1 MSMTNWMKRRAL
13 PPLAAGAI
21 RLFGNSMQ
29 LFTVGESTV
38 DDLYRQ
44 GQRIIIAFWHGRQ
57 VMMPLAYRGD
67 RASILI
73 SQHRDGE
80 LIARVMKSFGFGAI
94 RGSSTRGGV
103 PAIRQLIREGQKG
116 GDLVVTRLP
125 GTTRGVVCGQNHRV
139 SHCAL
144 DVCLLKK
151 KVFSSWDQFQVPY
164 PGCRGLF
171 VWGEPL
177 IVSQQGTRDD
187 LVKQGL
193 VLEDQ
198 LNRMTEKAD
207 LAVMQ
212 DNPIHGYHQVT
223 AVME

>member
-1 MSMTNWMKRRAL
+1 MSMTNWMKRRVL

-94 RGSSTRGGV
+94 RGSTTRGGV

-116 GDLVVTRLP
+116 GDLVVTPDGPKGPACRVQQ
-125 GTTRGVVCGQNHRV
+125 GVLYVAKITGFPIV
-139 SHCAL
+139 PLTFASS
-144 DVCLLKK
+144 KK
-151 KVFSSWDQFQVPY
+151 KSSQAGTSFKFRILGV
-164 PGCRGLF
+164 GGSLSGVSLLSCR
-171 VWGEPL
+171 
-177 IVSQQGTRDD
+177 
-187 LVKQGL
+187 
-193 VLEDQ
+193 
-198 LNRMTEKAD
+198 NRGQEMT
-207 LAVMQ
+207 L
-212 DNPIHGYHQVT
+212 
-223 AVME
+223 